1 MQGCPQL
8 TVHIALRR
16 LSGRHDGLSFLEVI
30 KEMFVDEVDKKS
42 KVLAHSLLESDE
54 NKRWRR
60 DASC

>member
-30 KEMFVDEVDKKS
+30 KEMFVDEVDENSKMLASRSSRKS
-42 KVLAHSLLESDE
+42 RKQALVERC
-54 NKRWRR
+54 K
-60 DASC
+60 